1 MRKCFSLLFLF
12 FISNVLSQENEYFI
26 DAKFN
31 ADNRTIEIY
40 QTIDFTNTTSNNLNY
55 IILNDWAHSY
65 SNPSTPLG
73 KRLSEDFTLNFQRS
87 TKNQRGLTTI
97 YSMQSKST
105 ILSYNRLEDNVD
117 LIKVNLANVL
127 KPNEKITIT
136 IDYKIKI
143 PISDFTG
150 YGIDKNGNIN
160 LSEWFITLAKI
171 IDDNWLIESNLD
183 LNDISLDPS
192 FYKFK
197 ITFPSKFELISDF
210 EIDTIN
216 NSDTYNILTSKK
228 EKRIY
233 NPIIIS
239 KNRYFEIFKINNN
252 TVITDIDNISNKK
265 TDSLIFKV
273 ISYVDKKTG
282 NKILSRPSAKDSVNF
297 KFILNKTINY
307 VESKLGSY
315 PINNIVLS
323 KFDQNKDPIYGLNN
337 IPEFLN
343 PFERSFIQEFSVLKR
358 IISIYLNNLYPIHK
372 RKNYWQIKGIE
383 VFLLIDYI
391 ENYYPELNLIGKFSK
406 LSIIKNREYSKF
418 KFNDQYRLFDN
429 IISSRNISQS
439 IDYPLD
445 SLTMINHKVIN
456 PYKSGLALKMLDDYL
471 GNKNVMKSIYEFS
484 INNKLISSNRTFI
497 DLLYD
502 NNKGKISWFKDYL
515 NYNNSIDF
523 SIKKV
528 GSKENNHKFL
538 IKNNSLISL
547 PLKITLKD
555 QNNKTENKWLNK
567 FKNDTILN
575 VNSNSKIIINS
586 EKYFSEFNFSNNYS
600 STSKMKKKTKFVLFR
615 DFDNNLNNQV
625 YYIPIFD
632 YNLYDGLMPGVSFS
646 NSTPIKRPFTYKIE
660 PSYSTKQKEF
670 LGNMNLKY
678 TDYNTNKNNS
688 LYSINYF
695 LGASTFHYKDDL
707 SYNTFFPSVVLAFRD
722 KDLRSNYRQILS
734 MRYISVFREE
744 NSNSVEYPNYNI
756 LNFKYITANSSVEK
770 AFNFKTDIQINKDFI
785 KSSVTFNFRN
795 YYKTNRQ
802 YNVRFFAGKFLK
814 NNTKDDYFSFSS
826 FRARDYLFST
836 NLLGRSENSGFYSQQ
851 YIGSEGGFKSKIN
864 YEYANDFI
872 ISLNSGIT
880 VWQWIEGYSGIAAIK
895 NLNEDLIF
903 QYESG
908 IRLNLFTDYF
918 ELYFP
923 VYSSLGNELNQ
934 TNYLTKIRFKISL
947 DPDTLSSL
955 FTRRWF
961 W

>member
-216 NSDTYNILTSKK
+216 NTDTYNILTSKK

-307 VESKLGSY
+307 VERKLGSY

-358 IISIYLNNLYPIHK
+358 IISVYLNNLYPIHK

-575 VNSNSKIIINS
+575 VNSNSKIIINP

-707 SYNTFFPSVVLAFRD
+707 SYNTFFPSIVLAFRD

-961 W
+961 

>member
-97 YSMQSKST
+97 YRMQSKST

-358 IISIYLNNLYPIHK
+358 IISVYLNNLYPIHK

-961 W
+961 

>member
-307 VESKLGSY
+307 IESKLGSY

-418 KFNDQYRLFDN
+418 KFNDQYSLFDN

-961 W
+961 

>member
-97 YSMQSKST
+97 FSMQSKST

-961 W
+961 

>member
-97 YSMQSKST
+97 SSVQSKST

-358 IISIYLNNLYPIHK
+358 IISVYLNNLYPIHK

-575 VNSNSKIIINS
+575 VSSNSKIIINP

-961 W
+961 

>member
-97 YSMQSKST
+97 SSVQSKST

-252 TVITDIDNISNKK
+252 NVITDIDNISNKK

-358 IISIYLNNLYPIHK
+358 IISVYLNNLYPIHK

-406 LSIIKNREYSKF
+406 LSVIKNREYSKF

-961 W
+961 

>member
-418 KFNDQYRLFDN
+418 KFNDQYSLFDN

-484 INNKLISSNRTFI
+484 INNKLISSKRTFI

-961 W
+961 

>member
-97 YSMQSKST
+97 SSVQSKST

-307 VESKLGSY
+307 VERKLGSY

-575 VNSNSKIIINS
+575 VNSNSKIIINP

-961 W
+961 